1 MGQYGEPTEDGAGH
15 RREVLLKGGFHEM
28 GFEAGYGPGRW
39 SWTRSWAWGGR
50 GTEPCWA
57 LGSEQSG
64 RRRPEGPGD
73 GLGYDLRAVS
83 LAVWDR

>member
-1 MGQYGEPTEDGAGH
+1 MDPEGGAGH
-15 RREVLLKGGFHEM
+15 G
-28 GFEAGYGPGRW
+28 AGPG
-39 SWTRSWAWGGR
+39 GG

-73 GLGYDLRAVS
+73 ELGYDLRAVS